1 MTELATRDALPV
13 VHATRVVRRER
24 HGSSSPVVVECAD
37 GMWFTKLRGAAQGV
51 PTLIAEVIVAELAE
65 RLSLSTPA
73 RSLVEI
79 PADIPSDDVNDEL
92 RQLLDASVGTNV
104 GFALLENARNLERQ
118 EADRVPLEVAA
129 AVLWLDMLVQNLD
142 RTPANPNIM
151 VRRGTY
157 WLIDHGA
164 TLPFQHDWSSVREES
179 AQRPYNI
186 AGHLFGFAAPVLS
199 LAHDL
204 LTPRLTREVIAESIA
219 VVPEEFLAVFG
230 GDVARRRA
238 MYGAFL
244 WKRLQW
250 MAGLLGP
257 ASARN

>member
-1 MTELATRDALPV
+1 MTELPAARAALPV
-13 VHATRVVRRER
+13 VNATHVVRRER
-24 HGSSSPVVVECAD
+24 SGSSSPVVVESAD

-51 PTLIAEVIVAELAE
+51 STLVAELIVAELAE
-65 RLSLSTPA
+65 HLGLSVPA
-73 RSLVEI
+73 RALVEL
-79 PADIPSDDVNDEL
+79 PRDVSSSDVNDEL
-92 RQLLDASVGTNV
+92 RQLLDASVGVNV

-118 EADRVPLEVAA
+118 EVERVPLEVAA
-129 AVLWLDMLVQNLD
+129 SVLWLDMLVQNFD

-186 AGHLFGFAAPVLS
+186 PSHLFGFAAPVLS
-199 LAHDL
+199 LAHDMNA
-204 LTPRLTREVIAESIA
+204 RRITRDAINESIV
-219 VVPEEFLAVFG
+219 VVPEEFLSVFG

-250 MAGLLGP
+250 MKRELDTAAP
-257 ASARN
+257 R

>member
-1 MTELATRDALPV
+1 MIDSTTRAALPV

-24 HGSSSPVVVECAD
+24 HGSSSPVVVESAD
-37 GMWFTKLRGAAQGV
+37 GLWFTKLRGAAQGV
-51 PTLIAEVIVAELAE
+51 PTLIAELIVAELAE
-65 RLSLSTPA
+65 RLSLSTPG
-73 RSLVEI
+73 RSLVEL

-104 GFALLENARNLERQ
+104 GFALLENARNLQRQ
-118 EADRVPLEVAA
+118 EADRVPLEIAA
-129 AVLWLDMLVQNLD
+129 SVLWLDMLVQNFD

-179 AQRPYNI
+179 AQRPYDI

-204 LTPRLTREVIAESIA
+204 LAPRVTREMISDSIA
-219 VVPEEFLAVFG
+219 VVPEEFLSVFG

-244 WKRLQW
+244 WKRLHW
-250 MAGLLGP
+250 MHGQCSSESP
-257 ASARN
+257 RN

>member
-1 MTELATRDALPV
+1 MTRAVLPV
-13 VHATRVVRRER
+13 VHAERVVRRER

-37 GMWFTKLRGAAQGV
+37 GPWFTKLRGAAQGV
-51 PTLIAEVIVAELAE
+51 ATLIAELIVAELAE
-65 RLSLSTPA
+65 HLSLSTPA
-73 RSLVEI
+73 RVLVKL
-79 PADIPSDDVNDEL
+79 PADIPSDDANDEL

-104 GFALLENARNLERQ
+104 GFAVLDNARNLERQ
-118 EADRVPLEVAA
+118 EAERVPLEVAA
-129 AVLWLDMLVQNLD
+129 AVLWLDMLAQNFD

-186 AGHLFGFAAPVLS
+186 EKHLFAFAAPVLS

-204 LTPRLTREVIAESIA
+204 LAPRIDREALAESIS
-219 VVPEEFLAVFG
+219 VVPDEFLSVFG

-238 MYGAFL
+238 MYSAFL
-244 WKRLQW
+244 WKRLKW
-250 MAGLLGP
+250 MNSALG
-257 ASARN
+257 SAAPRN